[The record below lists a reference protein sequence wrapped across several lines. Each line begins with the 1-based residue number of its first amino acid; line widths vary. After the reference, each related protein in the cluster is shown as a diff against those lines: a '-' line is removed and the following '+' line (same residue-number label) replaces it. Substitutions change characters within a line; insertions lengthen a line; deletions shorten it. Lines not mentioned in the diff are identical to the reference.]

1 MPGARKGWK
10 ARRLRRRGAETA
22 EVSQRRRPKCTNISR
37 VGAVLIVGLALL
49 IYIRTGRAQEN
60 KLPAGEGMDIA
71 TDRCLSC
78 HGPEPILQQR
88 LPRDKWV
95 GEVDKMIRWGAEV
108 PGDSKDKLVDY
119 LARNFPYHPII
130 PPKMPG
136 SLPDGEGKDVVD
148 QSCLS
153 CHGGEPISQQRLSRA
168 QWTAEVDKMIRWGAE
183 VPAEQKNRLLD
194 YLSKNFSNVK

>member
-1 MPGARKGWK
+1 M
-10 ARRLRRRGAETA
+10 
-22 EVSQRRRPKCTNISR
+22 
-37 VGAVLIVGLALL
+37 ALL

-60 KLPAGEGMDIA
+60 KLPAGEGLDIV

-95 GEVDKMIRWGAEV
+95 GEVDKMIRWGAEA

-136 SLPDGEGKDVVD
+136 SLPDGDGKDVVD
-148 QSCLS
+148 QTCLS
-153 CHGGEPISQQRLSRA
+153 CHGGEPISQQRLSRT
-168 QWTAEVDKMIRWGAE
+168 QWTAEVDKMIRWGAD